1 MRDQLQLKVVTPLRR
16 VIEDTVKSVTLP
28 GIDGELGIMP
38 EHIPLVTIL
47 DTGVLSYQD
56 DDQSKSI
63 AVHGGY
69 AQVESNNVTILADLA
84 ETADEIDV
92 AQAQTDEE
100 DAREALSKISTSAKS
115 LEVQQ
120 QIQQYEN
127 KLKSA
132 IARQQA
138 GRQK

>member
-28 GIDGELGIMP
+28 GIEGELGIMP
-38 EHIPLVTIL
+38 EHIPLLTVL

-56 DDQSKSI
+56 DNQSRSI
-63 AVHGGY
+63 ALHGGY

-92 AQAQTDEE
+92 AQAQAEE
-100 DAREALSKISTSAKS
+100 REAREALSKISISDKS

-132 IARQQA
+132 IVRQQVS
-138 GRQK
+138 QKK